1 MTDEDDFGS
10 AGYDRLTT
18 LLADVIS
25 AIHDRPADAL
35 IKEASAIYQ
44 LLLAHERK
52 LLDET
57 FQLVAGELD
66 EGGKPH

>member
-18 LLADVIS
+18 LLSGVIS

-35 IKEASAIYQ
+35 MLIRKPTRFTSCCPPTNASCST
-44 LLLAHERK
+44 RRSS
-52 LLDET
+52 
-57 FQLVAGELD
+57 
-66 EGGKPH
+66 

>member
-18 LLADVIS
+18 LLSGVIS

-35 IKEASAIYQ
+35 MLMKEAYAMAAEMDQ
-44 LLLAHERK
+44 
-52 LLDET
+52 
-57 FQLVAGELD
+57 
-66 EGGKPH
+66 GGKSH